1 MDNYKIPRENEM
13 TEERMIEL
21 IKNHLEISIS
31 TDISDFDN
39 NDCAIYTESSADGYD
54 LYVVTNDTT
63 NVNVCENVFYYDH
76 DIADQ
81 FSEQIRYGDRT
92 FYIDDGIYEDCYIE
106 DKLIELF
113 AENVE
118 DIIEDEE
125 LDITLKEIEYLKEE
139 YDLVEEETN
148 SQLVQLSTLART
160 QKVRA
165 FRGMRTF
172 DKYKQNL
179 RQHKDEIWSYSTH
192 VATIVYD
199 KDYHKSHLKQ
209 LGWWSVTTQKH
220 INYAAK
226 ELNLELV
233 K

>member
-21 IKNHLEISIS
+21 VKNHLEISIS

-39 NDCAIYTESSADGYD
+39 NDCTIYTESSADGYD

-125 LDITLKEIEYLKEE
+125 LDITLEEIEYLKEE

-172 DKYKQNL
+172 DKYKANL
-179 RQHKDEIWSYSTH
+179 REHNGDIWSYSTK
-192 VATIVYD
+192 VAEI
-199 KDYHKSHLKQ
+199 KDGKLHQ

-220 INYAAK
+220 VNYVAK
-226 ELNLELV
+226 ELSLELI